1 MNKIQWALHEL
12 ENRSMAFSA
21 LYSEE
26 QELMRRV
33 IKHNQ
38 TSVLTNLSIA
48 RVIFGTEKY
57 NELELLIGQTL
68 VDFKKYIREWN
79 ENNEM

>member
-12 ENRSMAFSA
+12 ENRSMAFST